1 MKILL
6 VNKFLYPKGGSETYV
21 FEVGKEL
28 ESRGHSV
35 SYFGQKNANNVVGN
49 ASNLLVSARTLNPF
63 KLIYSREA
71 YNKFHKLLATEKP
84 DVVHLNNINFQLT
97 PSIIYAARKM
107 QVPVVWTIHDPQ
119 LVCPNHR
126 LFIEHDMKVCTQCV
140 DGDVCGC
147 IKNKCFDNSRIKS
160 LIGYLEAKKYY
171 RSDIYDYVSKFIC
184 PSRFMADML
193 MHRFPAEK
201 IEALSNYCK
210 FQKCTQIE
218 KEDYILYYGRISEEK
233 GIKTLLKAVP
243 SDIKLVIAGKGPL
256 ESILQDLSPNVSY
269 VGFQSGEELK
279 KLIQKA
285 KFSIYPSEWYENCPF
300 SVIESISFGT
310 PVIGAKI
317 GGIPELIEDGKTGLL
332 FEAGNADD
340 LRDKIQ
346 SLYYDDKELSAM
358 IQNAEEVSFMD
369 LKAYCTEL
377 LSLYQSVIKH

>member
-1 MKILL
+1 
-6 VNKFLYPKGGSETYV
+6 
-21 FEVGKEL
+21 
-28 ESRGHSV
+28 
-35 SYFGQKNANNVVGN
+35 
-49 ASNLLVSARTLNPF
+49 
-63 KLIYSREA
+63 
-71 YNKFHKLLATEKP
+71 
-84 DVVHLNNINFQLT
+84 
-97 PSIIYAARKM
+97 
-107 QVPVVWTIHDPQ
+107 
-119 LVCPNHR
+119 
-126 LFIEHDMKVCTQCV
+126 
-140 DGDVCGC
+140 
-147 IKNKCFDNSRIKS
+147 
-160 LIGYLEAKKYY
+160 
-171 RSDIYDYVSKFIC
+171 
-184 PSRFMADML
+184 MA
-193 MHRFPAEK
+193 
-201 IEALSNYCK
+201 
-210 FQKCTQIE
+210 
-218 KEDYILYYGRISEEK
+218 
-233 GIKTLLKAVP
+233 
-243 SDIKLVIAGKGPL
+243 
-256 ESILQDLSPNVSY
+256 SILQDLPPNVSY

>member
-1 MKILL
+1 
-6 VNKFLYPKGGSETYV
+6 
-21 FEVGKEL
+21 
-28 ESRGHSV
+28 
-35 SYFGQKNANNVVGN
+35 
-49 ASNLLVSARTLNPF
+49 
-63 KLIYSREA
+63 
-71 YNKFHKLLATEKP
+71 
-84 DVVHLNNINFQLT
+84 
-97 PSIIYAARKM
+97 
-107 QVPVVWTIHDPQ
+107 
-119 LVCPNHR
+119 
-126 LFIEHDMKVCTQCV
+126 
-140 DGDVCGC
+140 
-147 IKNKCFDNSRIKS
+147 
-160 LIGYLEAKKYY
+160 
-171 RSDIYDYVSKFIC
+171 
-184 PSRFMADML
+184 MADML

-201 IEALSNYCK
+201 IQVLSNYCK

-256 ESILQDLSPNVSY
+256 ASILQDLPPNVSY

>member
-35 SYFGQKNANNVVGN
+35 SYFGQENANNVVGN

-71 YNKFHKLLATEKP
+71 YNKFHKLLVSEKP

-126 LFIEHDMKVCTQCV
+126 LFIERDMKVCTQCV

-147 IKNKCFDNSRIKS
+147 IKNKCFDNSWIKS

-193 MHRFPAEK
+193 MHRFTAEK
-201 IEALSNYCK
+201 IQVLSNYCK

-256 ESILQDLSPNVSY
+256 ASILQDLPPNVSY